1 MLPQPPG
8 PSPGSACAWLR
19 PTPGYSVHLKLAL
32 AAFRTSASCAI
43 LPPAR
48 GDQHCRGKSRPD
60 LAYARGQLR
69 PAASE
74 VQGAAVRTQSGKQEK
89 ASCVGKR
96 LFRGRASGFRFPSSD
111 LLRRRLLVLTHGSG
125 WRARR
130 GSELLQIVLQEA
142 DFHAPTTDALVLAFL
157 ISVSRLNR
165 SIAHTDHENPVH
177 RNVVVEHEVAHHGI
191 RHLLRSSDRGL
202 TTARGEALHFDDVAA
217 LVLQWG
223 GYVIQSGFGVLA

>member
-1 MLPQPPG
+1 MLPQQPG

-32 AAFRTSASCAI
+32 AAFRTSAI
-43 LPPAR
+43 LR
-48 GDQHCRGKSRPD
+48 DSSTGRRDQPRRGKSRPESCQRD
-60 LAYARGQLR
+60 RTAEACRER
-69 PAASE
+69 SPR
-74 VQGAAVRTQSGKQEK
+74 AAVRAQSGKQEK

-130 GSELLQIVLQEA
+130 GSQLLQIVLQEA
-142 DFHAPTTDALVLAFL
+142 DFHAATTDALVLAFL
-157 ISVSRLNR
+157 SSVSRLNR
-165 SIAHTDHENPVH
+165 SITHADHENPVH